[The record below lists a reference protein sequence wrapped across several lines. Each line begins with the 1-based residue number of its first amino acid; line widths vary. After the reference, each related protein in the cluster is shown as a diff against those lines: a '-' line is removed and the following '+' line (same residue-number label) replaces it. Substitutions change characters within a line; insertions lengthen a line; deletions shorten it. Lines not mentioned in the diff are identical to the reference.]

1 MSMGSCGTTRKHTAT
16 PIARS
21 PVHGCALAFS
31 MLLPRQRA
39 SYMPSIFFG
48 GWQAD
53 FPRPVPSWENVINFF
68 AQEQVSKPS
77 GNLCNGPKLQ
87 TQPTPT
93 QISRLPAQGSL
104 CSLEDSLC
112 PKQICCRCLM
122 WRGRTTNGQ
131 LDSNEAHFL
140 TTM

>member
-53 FPRPVPSWENVINFF
+53 FPRPVPSWENVIIFSPRNRFPSRLGICATARNSRLNQHPHRSLAFLLKDRSVVLRTVSARRRF
-68 AQEQVSKPS
+68 AV
-77 GNLCNGPKLQ
+77 GALCGESE
-87 TQPTPT
+87 QPTASST
-93 QISRLPAQGSL
+93 RMRHIS
-104 CSLEDSLC
+104 
-112 PKQICCRCLM
+112 
-122 WRGRTTNGQ
+122 
-131 LDSNEAHFL
+131 
-140 TTM
+140 

>member
-1 MSMGSCGTTRKHTAT
+1 MGSCGTTRKHTAT

-53 FPRPVPSWENVINFF
+53 FPRPVPSWENVKNFRPGTGFQAVWDQHPHRYLAFLLKDRSVVLRTVSARRRF
-68 AQEQVSKPS
+68 AV
-77 GNLCNGPKLQ
+77 GALCGEGE
-87 TQPTPT
+87 QPTASST
-93 QISRLPAQGSL
+93 RMKHIS
-104 CSLEDSLC
+104 
-112 PKQICCRCLM
+112 
-122 WRGRTTNGQ
+122 
-131 LDSNEAHFL
+131 
-140 TTM
+140 